1 MIADSGRGKRMDRRV
16 RMGRWKEA
24 VSSVQ
29 RARKK
34 MYCSRIGWEARRLDD
49 CTSVFMVKS
58 EAFQFEVP
66 FVPFGLGGNGGG
78 GDVGRGGADGV
89 AFSMRA
95 QVR

>member
-1 MIADSGRGKRMDRRV
+1 MDDSGRGKRRDTRV
-16 RMGRWKEA
+16 RIGRWKET

-34 MYCSRIGWEARRLDD
+34 MYCSKIGWVARKLGVVPAVADEFRPDAVPLARLL
-49 CTSVFMVKS
+49 
-58 EAFQFEVP
+58 
-66 FVPFGLGGNGGG
+66 GLGGNGGG
-78 GDVGRGGADGV
+78 GESGRAGEDGV

>member
-1 MIADSGRGKRMDRRV
+1 MIADSGRGKRMERSV

-34 MYCSRIGWEARRLDD
+34 MYCSKIGWEAKRLDD
-49 CTSVFMVKS
+49 WTSVLMAKS
-58 EAFQFEVP
+58 EAFQLEDP
-66 FVPFGLGGNGGG
+66 LVPFGLGGNGGG
-78 GDVGRGGADGV
+78 GEVGRGVDDGV
-89 AFSMRA
+89 AFSIRA